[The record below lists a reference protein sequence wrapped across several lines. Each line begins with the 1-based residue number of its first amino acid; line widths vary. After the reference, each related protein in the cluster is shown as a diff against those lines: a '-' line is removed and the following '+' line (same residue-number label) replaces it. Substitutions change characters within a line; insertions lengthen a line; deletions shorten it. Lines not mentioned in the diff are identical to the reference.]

1 MVNSDNSLVPKVLV
15 NPTATSGRSRI
26 FLHVRRLGADGFI
39 GPVLR
44 PEDTEL
50 DRNIVELNCMRLS
63 ENNMLA
69 TMVMV
74 KHESSDTQGVY
85 YLRYMIQVQKD

>member
-1 MVNSDNSLVPKVLV
+1 M
-15 NPTATSGRSRI
+15 
-26 FLHVRRLGADGFI
+26 
-39 GPVLR
+39 R

>member
-1 MVNSDNSLVPKVLV
+1 M
-15 NPTATSGRSRI
+15 
-26 FLHVRRLGADGFI
+26 
-39 GPVLR
+39 R

-85 YLRYMIQVQKD
+85 YLRYMIQVQKRFLDAIASLDLGYESQLVGL